1 MIISVKQG
9 NITVA
14 AELEEDDFEKSVS
27 CEELMLAAFDIISRI
42 FSDKAVIKAYYRLD
56 PDTMDFRAD
65 DDPVTKMYPKY
76 LKD

>member
-1 MIISVKQG
+1 MIISIKQG

-27 CEELMLAAFDIISRI
+27 CEELMLAAFDIIGRI

-56 PDTMDFRAD
+56 PDTMDFRSE
-65 DDPVTKMYPKY
+65 DDPVTQMYPEY
-76 LKD
+76 LKG

>member
-42 FSDKAVIKAYYRLD
+42 FSDKAVIKAYYRID
-56 PDTMDFRAD
+56 PDTMAFRAD